1 MLKPP
6 TFDHIG
12 PGFLENA
19 PDACAAD
26 LADEHRRHPAIP
38 RACTA
43 QPLEPGGLERGAGWN
58 MVVPPEVRGALIC
71 P

>member
-19 PDACAAD
+19 PDACAPD
-26 LADEHRRHPAIP
+26 LATSIAAIRRFLE
-38 RACTA
+38 ACTA
-43 QPLEPGGLERGAGWN
+43 EPLERGGLERGAVLEHGR
-58 MVVPPEVRGALIC
+58 PPRGAGAR
-71 P
+71 